1 MQSQCVLKPGQ
12 SHKPTLTLTPT
23 AAQAKNDAAFPF
35 PSPTCLAHLLFKD
48 MHTWLRQLQKI
59 AISVRLL
66 CAPSESS
73 ERAKKRRRARLIRN
87 LPGHSGARW
96 LSHRALLERLNGDSC
111 ARASGEANEYTKVC
125 VRLPPSVLCA
135 GDVGTIEVR

>member
-12 SHKPTLTLTPT
+12 SHKPTHTLTPT

-35 PSPTCLAHLLFKD
+35 TFPTCLVHLLFKD

-66 CAPSESS
+66 RAPSESS
-73 ERAKKRRRARLIRN
+73 ERAKK
-87 LPGHSGARW
+87 
-96 LSHRALLERLNGDSC
+96 GDSLGSFVTC
-111 ARASGEANEYTKVC
+111 RGTVAD
-125 VRLPPSVLCA
+125 A
-135 GDVGTIEVR
+135 GSHTVPCLNA